1 MLCMRV
7 QEIRTI
13 MQSSQSQ
20 RGFPGGASSEGCWIY
35 GSEQYPQ
42 SGWSTRPPSLPAGH
56 SFGVRPLPLCLSR
69 DKMKEPT
76 MNATEPVYM
85 ELVDFV
91 AHGSTAEQVANFR
104 PSPEAQ
110 KRVAELLERQREL
123 KLTEEETAELDGFVQ
138 LEHIL
143 GLAKAKAQ
151 LILVSRS

>member
-1 MLCMRV
+1 
-7 QEIRTI
+7 
-13 MQSSQSQ
+13 
-20 RGFPGGASSEGCWIY
+20 
-35 GSEQYPQ
+35 
-42 SGWSTRPPSLPAGH
+42 
-56 SFGVRPLPLCLSR
+56 
-69 DKMKEPT
+69 MKEPT

-123 KLTEEETAELDGFVQ
+123 KLTKEETAELDGFVQ

-151 LILVSRS
+151 LILASRS